1 MPDSVASLSR
11 LHAVPLLCDVL
22 VDRRLLQRYAI
33 LLFSWDVIAQD
44 TLDFQK
50 STSRWKQWA
59 IPPTLRLCLSPSPA
73 LRSMSSGAYAM
84 LDKDGRYYVPAKLKL
99 STFRLANSS
108 DPFSCIVE
116 GNGTR

>member
-1 MPDSVASLSR
+1 
-11 LHAVPLLCDVL
+11 
-22 VDRRLLQRYAI
+22 
-33 LLFSWDVIAQD
+33 
-44 TLDFQK
+44 
-50 STSRWKQWA
+50 
-59 IPPTLRLCLSPSPA
+59 
-73 LRSMSSGAYAM
+73 MSSGAYAM